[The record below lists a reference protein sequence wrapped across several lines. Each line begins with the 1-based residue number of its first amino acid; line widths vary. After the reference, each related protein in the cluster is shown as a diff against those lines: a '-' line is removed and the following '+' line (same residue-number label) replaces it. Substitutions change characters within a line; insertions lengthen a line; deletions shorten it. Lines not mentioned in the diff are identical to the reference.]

1 MSIALTWKLCD
12 PSESDGVVNGEVHAT
27 NAAESNEHWKVE
39 VSLAVKPKLGVVTLL
54 GFVGVELKFVFGAT
68 ISTVHVYVA
77 GEVST
82 LPAVSIALTWK
93 LCDPSESD
101 GVVNGEVHTANADES
116 SEHWKVEVSLAVK
129 PKLGVAAF
137 DESEGV
143 AVNDVSGAIVAILHV
158 YVAGLASTLPAVSI
172 ALTWKLCDPSESDGV
187 VNGEV
192 HAANADESSEH
203 WKVEVS
209 LAVKL
214 RLGVVT
220 LLGFVGYAVIVVSG
234 AVVSGITVFMI
245 HV

>member
-1 MSIALTWKLCD
+1 M
-12 PSESDGVVNGEVHAT
+12 
-27 NAAESNEHWKVE
+27 
-39 VSLAVKPKLGVVTLL
+39 
-54 GFVGVELKFVFGAT
+54 
-68 ISTVHVYVA
+68 
-77 GEVST
+77 
-82 LPAVSIALTWK
+82 
-93 LCDPSESD
+93 
-101 GVVNGEVHTANADES
+101 
-116 SEHWKVEVSLAVK
+116 K
-129 PKLGVAAF
+129 PKLGVATF
-137 DESEGV
+137 DELEGV
-143 AVNDVSGAIVAILHV
+143 AVNDVSGAIVSILHV

-192 HAANADESSEH
+192 HATNAAESNEH